1 MFEEI
6 DIAVGDKVYKC
17 ISWTPGVYID
27 KSESGE
33 GTVTMIARDKD
44 SISIRVNWPSG
55 ITKWYSITDLVT
67 SKKVIR
73 GLEI

>member
-1 MFEEI
+1 MFEEL

-17 ISWTPGVYID
+17 ISWFPGVYTD

-44 SISIRVNWPSG
+44 GISIRVSWPSG
-55 ITKWYSITDLVT
+55 IAKWYLPTNLVT

>member
-1 MFEEI
+1 MFEEL

-17 ISWTPGVYID
+17 ISWVPGVYID

-33 GTVTMIARDKD
+33 GIVTMIARDKD
-44 SISIRVNWPSG
+44 GISIRVSWPSG
-55 ITKWYSITDLVT
+55 IVKWCPITDLVT